1 MELQDFIKQYRKEK
15 HLTMQEFADRCG
27 LSKGYISMLES
38 GKHPQSQRPIV
49 PSIETYGKIAAGMNM
64 QLDELLRAIDG
75 ESIVGVGKGSD
86 FDFDIQFFAAKEN
99 PAENDGISE
108 KDLKLLEWFRSL
120 PPEKQRAILFSQDA
134 PEGLA

>member
-49 PSIETYGKIAAGMNM
+49 PSIETYGKLAAGMDM
-64 QLDELLRAIDG
+64 QIDEFLRAIDG
-75 ESIVGVGKGSD
+75 DTDVSVGE
-86 FDFDIQFFAAKEN
+86 DIPGLVREPYSKWVER
-99 PAENDGISE
+99 DIRL
-108 KDLKLLEWFRSL
+108 LKWFRSL
-120 PPEKQRAILFSQDA
+120 PEEKQKAILFSQDA
-134 PEGLA
+134 PEGLV

>member
-38 GKHPQSQRPIV
+38 GRHPQSQRQIV
-49 PSIETYGKIAAGMNM
+49 PSIETYGKLAAGMDM
-64 QLDELLRAIDG
+64 QIDEFLRAIDG
-75 ESIVGVGKGSD
+75 DASVSVGESVD
-86 FDFDIQFFAAKEN
+86 DIPGLVKE
-99 PAENDGISE
+99 PYTIWAERDIR
-108 KDLKLLEWFRSL
+108 LLEWFRSL

>member
-49 PSIETYGKIAAGMNM
+49 PSIETYGKLAAGMDM
-64 QLDELLRAIDG
+64 QIDEFLRAIDG
-75 ESIVGVGKGSD
+75 DAGVAVGTEELEDDFPQVRMIARAGKKMSEED
-86 FDFDIQFFAAKEN
+86 REKMLQLIKVAFPDKFDD
-99 PAENDGISE
+99 
-108 KDLKLLEWFRSL
+108 
-120 PPEKQRAILFSQDA
+120 
-134 PEGLA
+134 

>member
-1 MELQDFIKQYRKEK
+1 MELQDFIKKYRKEK

-49 PSIETYGKIAAGMNM
+49 PSIETYSKLAAGMNM
-64 QLDELLRAIDG
+64 QIDEFLRAIDG
-75 ESIVGVGKGSD
+75 DASVSVGESMD
-86 FDFDIQFFAAKEN
+86 DIPGLVKE
-99 PAENDGISE
+99 PYTIWAERDIR
-108 KDLKLLEWFRSL
+108 LLEWFRSL

-134 PEGLA
+134 PEGLV